1 MLVFKEK
8 LIFLQV
14 SSYSLRNFETFLVRR
29 NSRVSFQND
38 THRFSTTS
46 LFVFV
51 TSEISSFWL
60 V

>member
-1 MLVFKEK
+1 MLIFKEK

-14 SSYSLRNFETFLVRR
+14 SSNSLRNFETVLVCR

-38 THRFSTTS
+38 THRFSTTR

-51 TSEISSFWL
+51 TSEISSL
-60 V
+60 